1 MQPLLSGT
9 SRRCARPLMLLACL
23 LLTPVL
29 AAQETTT
36 AESDAEEQA
45 RLEMLAAEL
54 RSQQARLDAT
64 QSEQGIYGPGLIEGY
79 SDLGALHM
87 ALDDP
92 ARAASV
98 YTDALQVAR
107 INDGL
112 YSDRQLAIIDALIEA
127 WSAMKEWA
135 EVDDLQ
141 HLNLHISSRLHE
153 PQEPAY
159 LAAAS
164 DYGHWQLRLLQEN
177 LLSRSSFAQMN
188 SAEDLSRFYDEV
200 LEAARGNAEVPAAQL
215 AELLYGGTRADIA
228 IARAVAGTHYTSFTG
243 TAPRYITQTRC
254 RNVTNSRGEIVRECY
269 QVRVDNPR
277 YRQSQRE
284 AKRSALMRYQRA
296 ITGSLE
302 ELRALAGAGQAGA
315 QVLNDGER
323 RQLQLQIAELESAA
337 GNIRRNARDNVFSF

>member
-1 MQPLLSGT
+1 MV
-9 SRRCARPLMLLACL
+9 LACL
-23 LLTPVL
+23 LLTPLL
-29 AAQETTT
+29 AAQEAAQ
-36 AESDAEEQA
+36 AERDPEEQA
-45 RLEMLAAEL
+45 RLELLAAEL
-54 RSQQARLDAT
+54 RSQQARLQAT

-79 SDLGALHM
+79 ADLGALHM

-92 ARAASV
+92 ASAASV

-127 WSAMKEWA
+127 HSAMTDWA

-141 HLNLHISSRLHE
+141 HLSLHISSRLHE

-164 DYGHWQLRLLQEN
+164 DYGRWQLRVLQEN
-177 LLSRSSFAQMN
+177 LLRRSSFAQMN
-188 SAEDLSRFYDEV
+188 SAEELSHFYDEV
-200 LEAARGNAEVPAAQL
+200 LLAARGNAEVPLAQL
-215 AELLYGGTRADIA
+215 AELLYGRTRTDIA
-228 IARAVAGTHYTSFTG
+228 IARAVAGTHYSLFTG

-284 AKRSALMRYQRA
+284 AKRFALLRYQRT
-296 ITGSLE
+296 ITDSLE
-302 ELRALAGAGQAGA
+302 ELQALDAGEQD
-315 QVLNDGER
+315 LSEEER
-323 RQLQLQIAELESAA
+323 RQLRLQVSELESAA
-337 GNIRRNARDNVFSF
+337 EAIRRDARGGTFSF